1 MPPRPDRARSA
12 VRPLTGDRRR
22 GPRRAAVPA
31 LAVLL
36 LSAAGCAGAGS
47 AAPPA
52 PGAVLFIADGMGPAY
67 VTATRLARGG
77 RDGRLRL
84 DGMPHTAIVK
94 TWAADGPVTDS
105 AAAASAMACGVKTVN
120 GALCQDATAV
130 SGRTHGARLESVA
143 VWAKKRGMLVG
154 IVTTTRVTHATAA
167 AFYAT
172 HHDRDAERDL
182 ARQAIAAPVDFLLGG
197 GRLSFGRAPAWW
209 PKEDIEDLEA
219 AAAAAGWRLVTT
231 AAELGAVVD
240 LDRKVLGL
248 FAPDHLPY
256 EAERVAAVR
265 KAGAAAGDRPP
276 GLVEMTRWAI
286 DRVTGSGRPFLLV
299 IEAGRPDHA
308 GHDNRA
314 RTLVGEM
321 EAFDEAVGAALDAL
335 DPRVTLVLATGDH
348 EAGGLTINGYPG
360 WSAGVWGTT
369 QERGRRYPVLTFMT
383 GPGRRG
389 SPGDSPYGRDDLRPS
404 GIALPDGLHTGVDL
418 PLYAWGAGSGQ
429 VRGTLENTAVYHLLR
444 AHLEGRAVDRETLTT
459 AR

>member
-1 MPPRPDRARSA
+1 MPRPLRRLLSVGLFALLLAGASGCARTGSAMPPP
-12 VRPLTGDRRR
+12 
-22 GPRRAAVPA
+22 
-31 LAVLL
+31 
-36 LSAAGCAGAGS
+36 
-47 AAPPA
+47 

-67 VTATRLARGG
+67 VTATRLAQGG

-84 DGMPHTAIVK
+84 DGMPHTAIMK

-120 GALCQDATAV
+120 GALCEDATAV
-130 SGRTHGARLESVA
+130 SGKAHGKRVESVA
-143 VWAKKRGMLVG
+143 IWAKGQGMLVG
-154 IVTTTRVTHATAA
+154 IVTTARVTHATPA

-172 HHDRDAERDL
+172 HHDRDAERDI
-182 ARQAIAAPVDFLLGG
+182 ARQAIAAPIDFLLGG
-197 GRLSFGRAPAWW
+197 GRRPFGRAPDWW
-209 PKEDIEDLEA
+209 PKEDLDDLEA
-219 AAAAAGWRLVTT
+219 AAGAAGWRLVTT
-231 AAELGAVVD
+231 AAELRAVAD
-240 LDRKVLGL
+240 LDRRVLGL

-256 EAERVAAVR
+256 EAERLAALE
-265 KAGAAAGDRPP
+265 KAPAAAGGQPP
-276 GLVEMTRWAI
+276 ALVEMTRWAI
-286 DRVTGSGRPFLLV
+286 DRMTGSGRPFLLV
-299 IEAGRPDHA
+299 VEAGRPDHA

-314 RTLVGEM
+314 RTLVDEM
-321 EAFDEAVGAALDAL
+321 SAFDEAVGVAIDTL
-335 DPRVTLVLATGDH
+335 DPRATLVLATGDH

-418 PLYAWGAGSGQ
+418 PLYAWGAGADR